1 MTVNFNYN
9 GKNMLRLVRELSD
22 SALVDV
28 ALRIAETDPV
38 VFARAVLGETRY
50 TCSIHSEAW
59 GNIPVKIDRKQM
71 DTLRAFEA
79 GDKVRAIKWL
89 RETYNIGLKEAKD
102 LVEELVS
109 AKIID
114 QPSWVPIGYPYQTYK
129 TGFNAKAFV
138 EIPDDDIPF

>member
-50 TCSIHSEAW
+50 TCTIYGKRMELSFLDLKYLQDMKS
-59 GNIPVKIDRKQM
+59 N
-71 DTLRAFEA
+71 
-79 GDKVRAIKWL
+79 DKVRAIKWL
-89 RETYNIGLKEAKD
+89 REKFNIGLKEAKD
-102 LVEELVS
+102 LCEKLVS
-109 AKIID
+109 DKIID
-114 QPSWVPIGYPYQTYK
+114 QPSWVPYGVPHPSCVTYPWLPK
-129 TGFNAKAFV
+129 AKEFE
-138 EIPDDDIPF
+138 EIPDDEIPF

>member
-50 TCSIHSEAW
+50 TCTIY
-59 GNIPVKIDRKQM
+59 GNRVELSFLDLKYLQDMKC
-71 DTLRAFEA
+71 T
-79 GDKVRAIKWL
+79 DKVRAIKWL
-89 RETYNIGLKEAKD
+89 REKFNLGLKEAKD
-102 LVEELVS
+102 LVEQLVDD
-109 AKIID
+109 KIID
-114 QPSWVPIGYPYQTYK
+114 QPTWVPMPYKAPNQSYI
-129 TGFNAKAFV
+129 TGFNAKGFE
-138 EIPDDDIPF
+138 EIPDDEIPF

>member
-50 TCSIHSEAW
+50 TCTIC
-59 GNIPVKIDRKQM
+59 GIPVELSFLDLKYLQDMKSN
-71 DTLRAFEA
+71 
-79 GDKVRAIKWL
+79 DKVRAIKWL
-89 RETYNIGLKEAKD
+89 REKFNIGLKEAKD

-114 QPSWVPIGYPYQTYK
+114 QPSWVPIGYPYQSYK
-129 TGFNAKAFV
+129 TGFNAKGFE
-138 EIPDDDIPF
+138 EIPDDEIPF

>member
-9 GKNMLRLVRELSD
+9 GKNILRLVRELSD

-50 TCSIHSEAW
+50 TYTIYGTPLELSLLDLKYLQDMKS
-59 GNIPVKIDRKQM
+59 N
-71 DTLRAFEA
+71 
-79 GDKVRAIKWL
+79 DKVRAIKWL
-89 RETYNIGLKEAKD
+89 REKFNIGLKEAKD
-102 LVEELVS
+102 LCEKLVGD
-109 AKIID
+109 KVID
-114 QPSWVPIGYPYQTYK
+114 QPSWVPYGVPHQSYI
-129 TGFNAKAFV
+129 TGFNAKGFE

>member
-50 TCSIHSEAW
+50 TCSIF
-59 GNIPVKIDRKQM
+59 GTPVDLQYLQGMKSN
-71 DTLRAFEA
+71 
-79 GDKVRAIKWL
+79 DKVRAIKWL
-89 RETYNIGLKEAKD
+89 REKFNIGLKEAKD
-102 LVEELVS
+102 LVEKLAGDKV
-109 AKIID
+109 ID
-114 QPSWVPIGYPYQTYK
+114 QPSWVPFGYSQSYMTK
-129 TGFNAKAFV
+129 GF
-138 EIPDDDIPF
+138 EEIDIPDDDIPF

>member
-50 TCSIHSEAW
+50 TCI
-59 GNIPVKIDRKQM
+59 IYDRRLELSFLDLQYLQGMKSN
-71 DTLRAFEA
+71 
-79 GDKVRAIKWL
+79 DKVRAIKWL
-89 RETYNIGLKEAKD
+89 REKFNIGLKEAKD
-102 LVEELVS
+102 LVEKLVS
-109 AKIID
+109 DKIID
-114 QPSWVPIGYPYQTYK
+114 QPSWVPLGYPQSYM
-129 TGFNAKAFV
+129 TGFNAKGFE
-138 EIPDDDIPF
+138 EIPDDEIPF

>member
-50 TCSIHSEAW
+50 TCSIY
-59 GNIPVKIDRKQM
+59 GIPVELSFLDLQYLQGMKS
-71 DTLRAFEA
+71 

-89 RETYNIGLKEAKD
+89 REKFNIGLKEAKD
-102 LVEELVS
+102 LCEKLVS
-109 AKIID
+109 DKIID
-114 QPSWVPIGYPYQTYK
+114 QPSWVAYDVRASIAQSYI
-129 TGFNAKAFV
+129 TGFKAKEFE
-138 EIPDDDIPF
+138 EIPDDEIPF